1 MNLQFP
7 DFDHRPRTG
16 GCADCRRPVAA
27 WMLVAII
34 ASVLGFAVL
43 ASSLEKDTRTFAERH
58 LSVPLGARA
67 L

>member
-7 DFDHRPRTG
+7 DFDHRPRTD
-16 GCADCRRPVAA
+16 GCAECRRPVPA
-27 WMLVAII
+27 WMLVALI
-34 ASVLGFAVL
+34 AAVLGFALL

-58 LSVPLGARA
+58 ISVPVGARA